1 MDSLAILVVSAVSVA
16 LIHTL
21 LGPDHYLPFVAL
33 AQANRWSRTRTLAIT
48 ALCGAGHVLSSIFL
62 GIIGIGAGVALASL
76 ERIESARGQVAA
88 YLLIGFGLAYT
99 AWGLRLARRNRPHT
113 HRHVHEDGTVHEHAH
128 SHAEDHRHLHP
139 SSSNLTWWLVILF
152 GLGPCEPLIPL
163 LMFPA
168 AVHGTAGVLT
178 VGAVFGVATILSMMG
193 CVVLL
198 LAGLSLG
205 RPGAALERYAH
216 AIAGCTIAA
225 SGIAVQAF
233 GL

>member
-1 MDSLAILVVSAVSVA
+1 MDSLLILAVSAVSIA

-33 AQANRWSRTRTLAIT
+33 ARANGWSRPRTLAVT
-48 ALCGAGHVLSSIFL
+48 GLCGAGHVLSSILL
-62 GIIGIGAGVALASL
+62 GFIGIGAGLALANL
-76 ERIESARGQVAA
+76 EWIESVRGQVAA

-113 HRHVHEDGTVHEHAH
+113 HRHVHNDGTVHEHTH
-128 SHAEDHRHLHP
+128 SHTESHRHLHTSP
-139 SSSNLTWWLVILF
+139 SRMTWWLVILF

-168 AVHGTAGVLT
+168 AVHGTVGVLT
-178 VGAVFGVATILSMMG
+178 IGALFGFTTILAMIG
-193 CVVLL
+193 CVAVLL
-198 LAGLSLG
+198 TGLSFV
-205 RPGAALERYAH
+205 RPGNAMERYAH
-216 AIAGCTIAA
+216 AIAGGTIAA